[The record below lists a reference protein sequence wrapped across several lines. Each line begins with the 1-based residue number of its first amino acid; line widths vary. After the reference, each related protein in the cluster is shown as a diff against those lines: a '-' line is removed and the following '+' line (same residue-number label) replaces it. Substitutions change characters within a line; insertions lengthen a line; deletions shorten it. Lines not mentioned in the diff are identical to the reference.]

1 MSKREARLQAEIQPF
16 LKQYGRV
23 SRRRYGG
30 DPNDRHY
37 DRAFEAELKRLDPRE
52 LDRLMNGTDEDGC

>member
-1 MSKREARLQAEIQPF
+1 MSKREDRLRAQIEPF
-16 LKQYGRV
+16 MRAYGRV

-37 DRAFEAELKRLDPRE
+37 DRAFEEELKRLDPRD
-52 LDRLMNGTDEDGC
+52 LDRLINGTDEE